1 LKNKLEEQRALA
13 TIGHIYL
20 SSYLNLPGPENK
32 DKLTLANKFLMKSLV
47 VSQTLNGQI
56 SKVELADMSARLFS
70 NLGVV
75 QDCLEN
81 FDKALE
87 LLNKSI
93 VLCRSNDLFEQLQ
106 RGYLSLASIFMKK
119 GDSRSAL
126 QQYNL
131 AAEAASKLRDKPILL
146 ADILINKSELL
157 LKLGDFCA
165 AKSALLKAYRLK
177 IPDLNDR
184 RVIENK
190 LRVVASMSSNEDKLI
205 MTEDTDYKTLKT
217 LYEKMGDGACVLK
230 MFDRAADYYKKMLD
244 SAEKANLMESE
255 LATCYYSLAETYKDN
270 KQYKEAIVYFE
281 KELSLC
287 RSFKDSLNTFWKIAE
302 TRELADDPISEV
314 QAVYTRALERC
325 QREGDVHE
333 EGKMLK
339 RFILYL
345 RRQKQHS
352 EAFQLEQSLAKLNY
366 QSSESD
372 SDSSDAPTTSIVGGD
387 IDLDALTGKSDP
399 IPQTLY

>member
-1 LKNKLEEQRALA
+1 V
-13 TIGHIYL
+13 
-20 SSYLNLPGPENK
+20 SSL
-32 DKLTLANKFLMKSLV
+32 
-47 VSQTLNGQI
+47 
-56 SKVELADMSARLFS
+56 
-70 NLGVV
+70 
-75 QDCLEN
+75 
-81 FDKALE
+81 
-87 LLNKSI
+87 I
-93 VLCRSNDLFEQLQ
+93 VFV
-106 RGYLSLASIFMKK
+106 A
-119 GDSRSAL
+119 
-126 QQYNL
+126 
-131 AAEAASKLRDKPILL
+131 KLRDKPILL

-157 LKLGDFCA
+157 IKLGDFCA

-190 LRVVASMSSNEDKLI
+190 LRVGKWACVTTADWLYLVTGWSSQISRFLLVASMSSNEDKLI

-287 RSFKDSLNTFWKIAE
+287 RSFKDSLNTFWKITE